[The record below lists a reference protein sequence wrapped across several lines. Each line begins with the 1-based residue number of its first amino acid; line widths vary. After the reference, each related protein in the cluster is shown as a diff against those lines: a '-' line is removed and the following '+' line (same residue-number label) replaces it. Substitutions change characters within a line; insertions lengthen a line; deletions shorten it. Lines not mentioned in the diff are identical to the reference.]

1 MGMLRTLEAAVAVAS
16 PPAVV
21 YDTWLSPAAH
31 TAMTGQPSFLDARL
45 GGQYTLWG
53 GSVKGE
59 FVFFKRPDRI
69 AQTWRTPDFE
79 SHMEDSRL
87 ELTFHS
93 ALGGTRVQVVHAF
106 IPAPLYQQ
114 FLFGWTKVLLPRL
127 RELAL
132 PN

>member
-1 MGMLRTLEAAVAVAS
+1 MSRLRTLEAAVTVAS

-21 YDTWLSPAAH
+21 FDTWLSPAAH
-31 TAMTGQPSFLDARL
+31 TAMSGQPAFIDGRI

-59 FVFFKRPDRI
+59 IIFLKPHQRI
-69 AQTWRTPDFE
+69 AQTWRTPDFD

-93 ALGGTRVQVVHAF
+93 AQGGTRVQVVHAH
-106 IPAPLYQQ
+106 IPAPLYDQ
-114 FLFGWTKVLLPRL
+114 FLFGWTQVLLPQL
-127 RELAL
+127 RELSL
-132 PN
+132 PS